1 MVNNVDRELFDKK
14 WYEQHYLESTK
25 YSGSSYQHYIQVG
38 WKKGYV
44 PSPYFSTKKYLE
56 NNPDVKESGICP
68 LLHYM
73 KDGKRENRKI
83 YYSYEYFGDIFREDG
98 LFDEMYYRAQLKDGE
113 CAGSSFTHYAT
124 IGYKKG
130 YDPSPE
136 FSTSKYLKIN
146 FDLGDNICPLLHYYL
161 YGKNE
166 GRKKYKVDTQL
177 EGLYLKRNE
186 MKEDRIKNLIKYQ
199 NIIHHNRQNRFL
211 VVLHF
216 YFYSS
221 WEEIQSYLENLSPY
235 KFDLYVAYV
244 EGKEWSK
251 YHEQIRAFKH
261 DTVFLKVENVG
272 FDLASYINVLNIV
285 DLKKYKAV
293 FKLQT
298 KGTYDR
304 SEIVQ
309 GKFYKDRDW
318 FVNLFDAILGP
329 ENVHKTISMLTD
341 NSDNIGMVAA
351 ENLIVSD
358 LPFLQSLVAA
368 KLKKINVQVPEHYSF
383 VAGTCF
389 CVRAEIAD
397 EFKKLHYDNNIFS
410 ESVRGTFSMAHAFE
424 RYVGFFVE
432 MQGYKISGI
441 AVDEERRRKW
451 TKLEASIKKYDGVRL
466 SEDKS
471 LKLSA
476 ECILRNLQNRIILD
490 YHIGSIEMDK
500 IKVFIDNKVN
510 TIIELAPYKYLTNK
524 TKYYSE
530 YINYCRGKIKTDF
543 FEFTEDEYK
552 CLDDSVFIERFQNLY
567 NNMDINNYGCSK
579 DLIVIDEETHFI
591 LDGLQRASVLY
602 YKYGKNYRAK
612 VLLVKYGY
620 YDLSSAIPYTNK
632 LRNIKTRKYEEL
644 D

>member
-1 MVNNVDRELFDKK
+1 MKKNVGRVLFDKK
-14 WYEQHYLESTK
+14 WYEQHYPESTK
-25 YSGSSYQHYIQVG
+25 YSSGSYQHYIHVG
-38 WKKGYV
+38 WKKDYD
-44 PSPYFSTKKYLE
+44 PSPYFSTKRYLE
-56 NNPDVKESGICP
+56 NNPDVKMSGICP
-68 LLHYM
+68 LLHYE
-73 KDGKRENRKI
+73 KDGKKENRKI
-83 YYSYEYFGDIFREDG
+83 DYSYEYFGDILKKDG
-98 LFDEMYYRAQLKDGE
+98 LFEEKYYREQLKDGE
-113 CAGSSFTHYAT
+113 CMGSAFIHYAT
-124 IGYKKG
+124 LGYKEG
-130 YDPSPE
+130 YNPSPE
-136 FSTSKYLKIN
+136 FSTSKYLQIN
-146 FDLGDNICPLLHYYL
+146 SDLGNGICPLLHYYL

-186 MKEDRIKNLIKYQ
+186 MRVPRIKNLIKYH
-199 NIIHHNRQNRFL
+199 NVIHQNRQNRFL
-211 VVLHF
+211 VILHF
-216 YFYSS
+216 YYYSS
-221 WEEIQSYLENLSPY
+221 WEEIQSYLQNLKAY

-251 YHEQIRAFKH
+251 YQEQIRAFKQ
-261 DTVFLKVENVG
+261 DTVFLRVENVG
-272 FDLASYINVLNIV
+272 FDLASYIKILNSV

-304 SEIVQ
+304 SEIVH

-341 NSDNIGMVAA
+341 NSDKIGMVAA
-351 ENLIVSD
+351 KNLIVSD

-368 KLKKINVQVPEHYSF
+368 QMKKINVQVPKHYSF
-383 VAGTCF
+383 VSGTCF

-397 EFKKLHYDNNIFS
+397 EFKKLHYDDSIFS
-410 ESVRGTFSMAHAFE
+410 KSVRGTFSMAHAFE

-432 MQGYKISGI
+432 LQGYKICGVD
-441 AVDEERRRKW
+441 VDEERQKKW
-451 TKLEASIKKYDGVRL
+451 AKLESSIKKYDGVRL
-466 SEDKS
+466 AEDDS

-490 YHIGSIEMDK
+490 YHIGSIELNE
-500 IKVFIDNKVN
+500 IKVGIDNKIN
-510 TIIELAPYKYLTNK
+510 TINELAPYKYLENK

-530 YINYCRGKIKTDF
+530 YINYCHKKRKTDF
-543 FEFTEDEYK
+543 FELSEDEYRR
-552 CLDDSVFIERFQNLY
+552 LDDSIFIERFQNLY
-567 NNMDINNYGCSK
+567 NNMNIDNYNSSK

-591 LDGLQRASVLY
+591 LDGLHRASILY
-602 YKYGKNYRAK
+602 YKYGKGYKAN
-612 VLLVKYGY
+612 VLLVKYGH
-620 YDLSSAIPYTNK
+620 YDLSSAVPYTNE